1 MATQIDRRFKLA
13 LVLLLP
19 IAFVAIL
26 YYGSFRVDS
35 VLPIY
40 GERYVAP
47 NSTDTIYHKVGE
59 FFLTDQKG
67 NVFTHDTVKGKIRVT
82 NFFFAR
88 CKGVCPKM
96 NGNLATAVYEKF
108 KYSPNIVFV
117 SHTVDPNHDDPK
129 VLNTYANNMAA
140 EYKHW
145 YFVTGDYKDIAE
157 VQNQYLLPK
166 ADGSSTD
173 QIAHSQHIIL
183 VDKEDRIRGSYDGLD
198 YAKMKKLEEDIKLL
212 LQEYKPKQ

>member
-1 MATQIDRRFKLA
+1 MAGKIDKRFL
-13 LVLLLP
+13 LVLLLLLP

-26 YYGSFRVDS
+26 KFGAFRVNS
-35 VLPIY
+35 TLPIY
-40 GERYVAP
+40 GERYVLP
-47 NSTDTIYHKVGE
+47 SSPDTVYHTVGE
-59 FFLTDQKG
+59 FMLTDQKG
-67 NVFTHDTVKGKIRVT
+67 NTFTQDTVKGKIRVT

-129 VLNTYANNMAA
+129 VLDTYANNMAA

-145 YFVTGDYKDIAE
+145 YFVTGDYEDIAE

-166 ADGSSTD
+166 ADGSSMD
-173 QIAHSQHIIL
+173 KIAHSQHIIL
-183 VDKEDRIRGSYDGLD
+183 VDKEDRIRGTYDGLD
-198 YAKMKKLEEDIKLL
+198 YAKMKKLEEDIKVL
-212 LQEYKPKQ
+212 LQEYKQQ

>member
-1 MATQIDRRFKLA
+1 MAGLVNKRYLFILILA
-13 LVLLLP
+13 LP
-19 IAFVAIL
+19 IAFVAVL
-26 YYGSFRVDS
+26 KFGAFRVNS
-35 VLPIY
+35 TLPIY
-40 GERYVAP
+40 GNRFLPAGA
-47 NSTDTIYHKVGE
+47 TDTVYHTVGE
-59 FFLTDQKG
+59 FSLTDQKG
-67 NVFTHDTVKGKIRVT
+67 NVFTQDTVKNKIRVT

-117 SHTVDPNHDDPK
+117 SHTVDPTYDNPK
-129 VLNTYANNMAA
+129 VLDTYANNMAA

-145 YFVTGDYKDIAE
+145 YFVTGDYEDIAE

-166 ADGSSTD
+166 ADGSSLD

-198 YAKMKKLEEDIKLL
+198 YAAMKKLEEDIKVLL
-212 LQEYKPKQ
+212 AEYKQK